1 MVLRHLLK
9 KPSSDCA
16 SLSGQC
22 FDTFS
27 REVERKDVTDV
38 LDMHIFITQVP
49 MQILQTYY
57 TKSKIETQEYI
68 QIEILICQF
77 LFAPHKDDSMQIFNS
92 RSQ

>member
-1 MVLRHLLK
+1 MILRYLLK
-9 KPSSDCA
+9 MPLSDCA
-16 SLSGQC
+16 SLNGQC

-38 LDMHIFITQVP
+38 LDMHIFITQVT

-77 LFAPHKDDSMQIFNS
+77 LFAPP
-92 RSQ
+92 